1 MTDVPPPIKAR
12 TESDVM
18 SGMEVHR
25 SYERYPHFS
34 TEELDNYF
42 QQFKNFDVDD
52 SGFISPANL
61 SEVLAAMDIAMTVEQ
76 TRCMIE
82 EVAVLS
88 GHDND
93 GKLSFRDYMACIQY
107 DTNAEAHNNK
117 IEADIELRLSLSED
131 TLPLSISDT
140 TADNET
146 ATAEESS
153 PPSRMRRSSFSV
165 MQAIAKS
172 RISSYEQTSALSPT
186 SITHHE
192 IQIQACEAKKP
203 TDPKDNVPSKFISRL
218 DKFKRIEAQACEA
231 KKPTD
236 PKDNVPSK
244 FISRLDKFKRIEAKN
259 AAGGTAPSVNNE
271 CLQAA
276 ALKTKLLAFE
286 QASKKVDPVLFKK
299 SWKNVSHGSW
309 ALKSKVVGGV
319 APKKTLAQ
327 VMEERG

>member
-172 RISSYEQTSALSPT
+172 RISSYEQ
-186 SITHHE
+186 
-192 IQIQACEAKKP
+192 
-203 TDPKDNVPSKFISRL
+203 
-218 DKFKRIEAQACEA
+218 ACEA

>member
-218 DKFKRIEAQACEA
+218 DKFKRIEA
-231 KKPTD
+231 
-236 PKDNVPSK
+236 
-244 FISRLDKFKRIEAKN
+244 KN